1 MFRLQ
6 GLIFAALL
14 MTSATAF
21 AADTPDPNATGD
33 AALPSGSNAGT
44 PPATNSTDA
53 TNGKNDSKVDATA
66 TSPGQENKGIPPV
79 PPG

>member
-6 GLIFAALL
+6 SMLFAAMLV
-14 MTSATAF
+14 TSATAF

-33 AALPSGSNAGT
+33 AALPSGSNAGN

-53 TNGKNDSKVDATA
+53 TAGKNDSKSNPTA
-66 TSPGQENKGIPPV
+66 TSPGEENKGKPAIKTE
-79 PPG
+79 